1 VLVHPGH
8 PIGTPNA
15 EKQYLLKKQGSNLT
29 EKMGT
34 TKQKGWWQSA
44 KSRGKKTGNEKKN
57 TPLEERVELPSLCRS
72 TAKLILVRHS
82 ARVAQR
88 EREGERADQ
97 SI

>member
-8 PIGTPNA
+8 PIGTPNP
-15 EKQYLLKKQGSNLT
+15 EKQYLLKKQGSKLT

-44 KSRGKKTGNEKKN
+44 KSREKKRKK

-88 EREGERADQ
+88 ERGRERETADQ

>member
-1 VLVHPGH
+1 MVAKCKVKG
-8 PIGTPNA
+8 
-15 EKQYLLKKQGSNLT
+15 EKKK
-29 EKMGT
+29 
-34 TKQKGWWQSA
+34 
-44 KSRGKKTGNEKKN
+44 GKEKKN

-88 EREGERADQ
+88 ERERERETADQ